1 MPETLQDKMFDFYDS
16 EYVDNKFRFSST
28 PYLYDIAKGN
38 VDDHSAL
45 HKFGRNG
52 DVGSTAEPVWTVSTT
67 PYSYLSAAEVLKVV
81 SDDTDDDGSPAGN
94 GAQTVV
100 VVGLDGNYDE
110 VSATVTLDGTTSVAT
125 TGTSFLRVFRAYVAT
140 AGSTGANEGTISIK
154 NNAESVTLAEI
165 APGMNQTEMA
175 MWTVPA
181 DNTLYIIKIW
191 ASESSQKDTLV
202 TLWVRPFGGVF
213 QNKLTFVL
221 NGSVLD
227 RAFEMPF
234 VVTEKSDIEV
244 RAETAVTGGVVAAG
258 FDGWYE
264 T

>member
-1 MPETLQDKMFDFYDS
+1 MPETLQDLKYDFYDT
-16 EYVDNKFRFSST
+16 EKVDGKPRFSST
-28 PYLYDIAKGN
+28 PYLLDIAKGN
-38 VDDHSAL
+38 VTGSTAL
-45 HKFGRNG
+45 RKFGRNAT
-52 DVGSTAEPVWTVSTT
+52 VGATAEPVWTVSTT
-67 PYSYLSAAEVLKVV
+67 PYSYLSSAEVLKVV

-100 VVGLDGNYDE
+100 VMGLDGNYEE
-110 VSATVTLDGTTSVAT
+110 VSATVTMDGTTSVAT

-165 APGMNQTEMA
+165 DVGMNQTEMA

-181 DNTLYIIKIW
+181 DNTFYLIKVW
-191 ASESSQKDTLV
+191 ASESGSQATNV
-202 TLWVRPFGGVF
+202 TLWVRPQGGVF

-227 RAFEMPF
+227 RGFELPMEIA
-234 VVTEKSDIEV
+234 EKSDIEV
-244 RAETAVTGGVVAAG
+244 RAATSAGAGNVAAG